1 MILDINDYG
10 EDIKKIVASY
20 IKRFPDYIKYFDS
33 VEDMHSEIMVWCVR
47 RFPQWNPERGALTT
61 YLYYVCKACVTY
73 NYHKWKRHHAKLII
87 TSLDDP
93 INDNN
98 DTWLD
103 LVEADVI
110 DPLEA
115 EALREKKKERNY
127 VLNKLRPYFSK
138 ELVDSLNGVSYRKI
152 AKAEGIS
159 AERVRQKIATNKR
172 VLKKMLERLKNGNLD
187 KFTYVEAFRKIKI
200 RLGCSDRTA
209 YRILNRYV
217 DEQRI
222 TLGVEDILQNLIS
235 KEDNYGKQQRNCRKR
250 NS

>member
-1 MILDINDYG
+1 MTPDINDYG

-20 IKRFPDYIKYFDS
+20 VYKHLDYVKYFDS
-33 VEDMHSEIMVWCVR
+33 KEDMHSEIMMWCVR

-73 NYHKWKRHHAKLII
+73 TYQKWKRHHDKLII
-87 TSLDDP
+87 SSLDDP
-93 INDNN
+93 ISDNN

-103 LVEADVI
+103 LLEAEIV

-115 EALREKKKERNY
+115 EALREKKKEQNY

-138 ELVDSLNGVSYRKI
+138 ELTLSLDGMSYRKI
-152 AKAEGIS
+152 AKLEGIS
-159 AERVRQKIATNKR
+159 PERVRQKIATNKR
-172 VLKKMLERLKNGNLD
+172 LLKKMLERLKNGNLD

-222 TLGVEDILQNLIS
+222 TLGVEDILNNLIS

>member
-1 MILDINDYG
+1 MTPDINDYG

-20 IKRFPDYIKYFDS
+20 IRRFPDYIKYFDS
-33 VEDMHSEIMVWCVR
+33 VEDMHSEIMVWCVK
-47 RFPQWNPERGALTT
+47 RFPQWNPERGTLTT

-73 NYHKWKRHHAKLII
+73 NYHKWKRHHDKMII
-87 TSLDDP
+87 SSLDDP
-93 INDNN
+93 ISDNN

-103 LVEADVI
+103 LLEAEIV
-110 DPLEA
+110 DPLET
-115 EALREKKKERNY
+115 EYLREKKKEQNY

-138 ELVDSLNGVSYRKI
+138 ELTLSLNGMPYRKI
-152 AKAEGIS
+152 AKLEGIS

-172 VLKKMLERLKNGNLD
+172 LLKKMLERLRNGNLD

-200 RLGCSDRTA
+200 RLGCSERTA

-235 KEDNYGKQQRNCRKR
+235 KEDNYGKRGQHITK
-250 NS
+250 